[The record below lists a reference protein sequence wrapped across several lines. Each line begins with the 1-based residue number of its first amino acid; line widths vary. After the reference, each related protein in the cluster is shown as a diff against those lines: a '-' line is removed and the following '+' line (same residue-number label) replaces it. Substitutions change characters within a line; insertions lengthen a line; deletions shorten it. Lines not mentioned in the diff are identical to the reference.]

1 MQEVEQVTTEV
12 NLSLK
17 GILDNLEDEILI
29 IDSSYRVIFANSAAR
44 KRKADLPV
52 LCYEIH
58 GRDTPCYGP
67 LWDCPLEKV
76 LKEAITTTV
85 IHSDKV
91 KCLKIT
97 MYPLCNTSTIV
108 EIRRDISTERWLETQ
123 LKKHHHQILAL
134 SQISNAVSR
143 HEDLDAIM
151 RKALDNVLDLTDG
164 VIGEILLFDGGE
176 GLFRHLRRGPLA
188 KYAEKLSIFEKEEIR
203 ATVVQTGMP
212 IVLLDISEDPNAVSM
227 GIRKFI
233 SIPLK
238 TADRVV
244 GILNIASNDEE
255 GVDDLSILTSVGSY
269 LGTAVEQV
277 KLNERLMKMG
287 ERHRALLQHT
297 LTAQEE
303 ERKRI
308 ARELHDETSQAFTSL
323 TLNLQALIQ
332 LAEIKGIRDA
342 ELIGGLRVMH
352 SWAVRAGNEVVKLM
366 KELRPALLDELGLAA
381 AIFRYAKDTLQ
392 TQGINVSMELR
403 CTDHRF
409 PPEVEVTLFR
419 IAQGAIGNI
428 LEHSGAKNVLIE
440 IEGDATWCT
449 LYINDD
455 GKGFNVSK
463 ITQVEP
469 SGRGAGLFNMEER
482 AKLIGGVCHV
492 TSRIGKGTTVVVR
505 IPVEEEGVADEEN
518 NGTYS

>member
-12 NLSLK
+12 NQSLK
-17 GILDNLEDEILI
+17 EILDSLEDEILI
-29 IDSSYRVIFANSAAR
+29 IDSSYRVVFANSAAR
-44 KRKADLPV
+44 KGKADLPAV
-52 LCYEIH
+52 CYEIH
-58 GRDTPCYGP
+58 DRDMPCYGP
-67 LWDCPLEKV
+67 FWDCPLKKV
-76 LKEAITTTV
+76 LEKATPTTV

-91 KCLKIT
+91 KCLRIT
-97 MYPLCNTSTIV
+97 MYPLCDTSTILEV
-108 EIRRDISTERWLETQ
+108 RRDITTERWLETQ
-123 LKKHHHQILAL
+123 VKKHHRQILAL
-134 SQISNAVSR
+134 SQISNAVSGQG
-143 HEDLDAIM
+143 DLDAIM
-151 RKALDNVLDLTDG
+151 GKALNNVLDLIDG
-164 VIGEILLFDGGE
+164 VIGEILLFDESE
-176 GLFRHLRRGPLA
+176 GLRYHLRGGLLA
-188 KYAEKLSIFEKEEIR
+188 KYAEEITFFRKEEMR
-203 ATVVQTGMP
+203 ATVAQTGMP
-212 IVLLDISEDPNAVSM
+212 VVLSDISEDPNVVSM
-227 GIRKFI
+227 GIRRFI

-238 TADRVV
+238 ATDGVV
-244 GILNIASNDEE
+244 GIMNIASKDEG
-255 GVDDLSILTSVGSY
+255 GVDDIPLLTSVGSY
-269 LGTAVEQV
+269 LGTTVEQV
-277 KLNERLMKMG
+277 KLNKRLMKIG
-287 ERHRALLQHT
+287 ERYRALLQHT

-308 ARELHDETSQAFTSL
+308 ACELHDETSQAFTSL

-332 LAEIKGIRDA
+332 LAEMKGIRDT

-403 CTDHRF
+403 CTNHRF
-409 PPEVEVTLFR
+409 PPEIEVTLFR

-455 GKGFNVSK
+455 GKGFNVGK

-482 AKLIGGVCHV
+482 AKLVGGVCHV
-492 TSRIGKGTTVVVR
+492 TSQIGKGTTVVVR
-505 IPVEEEGVADEEN
+505 IPLEGGVADEEN
-518 NGTYS
+518 NGAYS